1 MAPTTQ
7 HPTLESSLAAYLRTL
22 AGRNRSRAT
31 IVAYR
36 TDVGQFIAWLRE
48 TNITIEAPADVM
60 RLDVTEYLAHL
71 SERNLS
77 GVSRAR
83 KLAAI
88 REYFRY
94 CQLEGLIDKSP
105 VEGIDTPKTEK
116 RSRNYLSPEE
126 YHRLL
131 AAAGGSPRDYCI
143 LMTFL
148 QTGVRVS
155 ELCALKLDDIDLIN
169 KTLVVRAGKG
179 MHARTI
185 ELEKKG
191 VLAFKS
197 WLAVRPMTADDHL
210 FLNRDDEP
218 LGERGV
224 QKLLAKYC
232 SLAGITKRIS
242 PHSLRHTFASHK
254 AEAGVSPF
262 QLQQWL
268 GHSSLDTT
276 QIYVHL
282 ARKNAKRVMEATSL

>member
-1 MAPTTQ
+1 MAARTY
-7 HPTLESSLAAYLRTL
+7 TLESTLDLFLRTL
-22 AGRNRSRAT
+22 DAKNRSRAT
-31 IVAYR
+31 MQAYR
-36 TDVGQFIAWLRE
+36 TDLSQFITWLRE
-48 TNITIEAPADVM
+48 TNITIDGPSDIE

-71 SERNLS
+71 AGRGLS

-88 REYFRY
+88 REYFRFA
-94 CQLEGLIDKSP
+94 QLEGLIDRSP
-105 VEGIDTPKTEK
+105 VDGIDTPKTEK
-116 RSRNYLSPEE
+116 RARNYLTPEE

-131 AAAGGSPRDYCI
+131 AVAGAHPRDYCI
-143 LMTFL
+143 LMLFL
-148 QTGVRVS
+148 QTGIRVS
-155 ELCALKLDDIDLIN
+155 ELCALTLDDIDLIT
-169 KTLVVRAGKG
+169 KTLEVWQGKG
-179 MHARTI
+179 MQARTI

-191 VLAFKS
+191 TQALKN
-197 WLAVRPMTADDHL
+197 WLAVRPRTLSDRL
-210 FLNRDDEP
+210 FLNRDEEP

-232 SLAGITKRIS
+232 QMAGITKRIS
-242 PHSLRHTFASHK
+242 PHSLRHTFASYK

-282 ARKNAKRVMEATSL
+282 AHRNAKKVMEATSL

>member
-1 MAPTTQ
+1 MAAFENQ
-7 HPTLESSLAAYLRTL
+7 NLESTVDQYLRTL
-22 AGRNRSRAT
+22 KGRNRSRAT
-31 IVAYR
+31 TAAYR
-36 TDVGQFIAWLRE
+36 TDLTQFISWLLE
-48 TNITIEAPADVM
+48 TNITIASPADVE
-60 RLDVTEYLAHL
+60 RLDVTEYLSHL
-71 SERNLS
+71 ADRQLS

-88 REYFRY
+88 REYFRF
-94 CQLEGLIDKSP
+94 CHLEGFVDKSP
-105 VEGIDTPKTEK
+105 VDGVDTPRVEK
-116 RSRNYLSPEE
+116 RSRNYLTPEE

-131 AAAGGSPRDYCI
+131 AVAGGNPRDYCI

-155 ELCALKLDDIDLIN
+155 ELCSLRLDDVDLTN
-169 KTLVVRAGKG
+169 KTLMVRVGKR
-179 MHARTI
+179 MSARSI

-191 VLAFKS
+191 IQAFKS
-197 WLAVRPMTADDHL
+197 WLAVRPPSSHEQL

-232 SLAGITKRIS
+232 ALAGITKRIS

>member
-1 MAPTTQ
+1 MAART
-7 HPTLESSLAAYLRTL
+7 HSIESTLDLFLRTL
-22 AGRNRSRAT
+22 EAKNRSSAT
-31 IVAYR
+31 MQAYR
-36 TDVGQFIAWLRE
+36 TDLRQFVTWLRE
-48 TNITIEAPADVM
+48 TNITIEAPADVE

-71 SERNLS
+71 SERGLS

-88 REYFRY
+88 REYFRFAHIE
-94 CQLEGLIDKSP
+94 QLIDRSP
-105 VEGIDTPKTEK
+105 VEGIDTPRTEK
-116 RSRNYLSPEE
+116 RTRNYLTPEE

-131 AAAGGSPRDYCI
+131 SAAGGNPRDYCI
-143 LMTFL
+143 LMLFL
-148 QTGVRVS
+148 QTGIRVS
-155 ELCALKLDDIDLIN
+155 ELCALTLGDIDLAT
-169 KTLVVRAGKG
+169 KTLEVRSGKG
-179 MHARTI
+179 MQGRLI

-191 VLAFKS
+191 TQALKS
-197 WLAVRPMTADDHL
+197 WLSVRPESSSERL
-210 FLNRDDEP
+210 FLNRVQQP

-232 SLAGITKRIS
+232 QLAGITKRIS
-242 PHSLRHTFASHK
+242 PHSLRHTFASYK

-282 ARKNAKRVMEATSL
+282 ARKNAKKMMEATSL